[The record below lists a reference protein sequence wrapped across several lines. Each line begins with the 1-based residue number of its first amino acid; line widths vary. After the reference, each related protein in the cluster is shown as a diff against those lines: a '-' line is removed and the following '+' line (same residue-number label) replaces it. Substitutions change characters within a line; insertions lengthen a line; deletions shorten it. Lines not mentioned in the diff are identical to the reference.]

1 MVKHPLGLIVEV
13 HAWFIYILEWF
24 CEFMLVWMLV
34 GVVLRI
40 IMVLTNYSIVRVGSS
55 IPTIGHPW

>member
-1 MVKHPLGLIVEV
+1 MFLGRLVSVPNPLGLLGQAGWLGVLGLGPR
-13 HAWFIYILEWF
+13 YPQF

-40 IMVLTNYSIVRVGSS
+40 IMVLIN
-55 IPTIGHPW
+55 